1 MRIRVDPD
9 LCEGYGVCMQ
19 LKPEWFRLGEDVPV
33 QVLVAR
39 LDPSLRRELQDVVE
53 HCPRNAIK
61 ILSDDD

>member
-19 LKPEWFRLGEDVPV
+19 LKPEWFHLGEDVPV
-33 QVLVAR
+33 QVTVAR
-39 LDPSLRRELQDVVE
+39 LDPQERRALQDVVE

-61 ILSDDD
+61 IINED